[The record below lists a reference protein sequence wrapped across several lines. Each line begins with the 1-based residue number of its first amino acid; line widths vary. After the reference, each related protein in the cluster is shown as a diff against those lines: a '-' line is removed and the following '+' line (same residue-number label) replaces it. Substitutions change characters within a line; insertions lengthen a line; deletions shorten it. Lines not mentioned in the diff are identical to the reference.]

1 MQFGFRMRGLIIKV
15 AVFLPMAVAT
25 VVSIKFVPPP
35 IFAPVIVLA
44 LLILVILLNKAIN
57 KRLAGMW
64 GGPQLFSMDNYI
76 IYERGGVY
84 VKPIDIFYP
93 WSEVVSMGR
102 DQSYVTFMF
111 NDGTEISLPRDIID
125 GIQGCPCTAI
135 AR

>member
-25 VVSIKFVPPP
+25 VVSIKFVPP

-64 GGPQLFSMDNYI
+64 GPQLFSMDNYI
-76 IYERGGVY
+76 IYERGVY

>member
-1 MQFGFRMRGLIIKV
+1 M
-15 AVFLPMAVAT
+15 
-25 VVSIKFVPPP
+25 
-35 IFAPVIVLA
+35 
-44 LLILVILLNKAIN
+44 
-57 KRLAGMW
+57 
-64 GGPQLFSMDNYI
+64 
-76 IYERGGVY
+76 
-84 VKPIDIFYP
+84 KPIDIFYP